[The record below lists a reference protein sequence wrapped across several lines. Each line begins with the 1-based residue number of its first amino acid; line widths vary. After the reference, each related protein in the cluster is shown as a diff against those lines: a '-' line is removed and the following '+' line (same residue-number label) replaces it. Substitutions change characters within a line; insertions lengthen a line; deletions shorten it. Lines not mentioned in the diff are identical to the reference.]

1 MTYEGMKHIRTKKKI
16 SRKQMSEDL
25 HIPVS
30 LIKLMETEDIEPVD
44 EDTTNKISNYLG
56 VDDVEL
62 VVIDVKQKI
71 EAIELPTN
79 ISLDKIRKL
88 FTTVQLKYSPIQNTK
103 QFDTFLAEFKYRLG
117 DLPTNE
123 EETHYIE
130 KDTDLKED
138 IEEDDK
144 SEYKEDEYEILKNQ
158 VYGIKEDEDEEE
170 DYMYVSSNI
179 ANEIVKEYKK
189 FIEHNNK
196 SNINIGKV
204 KITENIMSTSEK
216 VYAIYTYL
224 KYLDDTIE
232 GEDIYTLIH
241 IILDRLS

>member
-25 HIPVS
+25 DIPVS

-117 DLPTNE
+117 DLPTNDE
-123 EETHYIE
+123 EIHHI
-130 KDTDLKED
+130 
-138 IEEDDK
+138 
-144 SEYKEDEYEILKNQ
+144 KNN
-158 VYGIKEDEDEEE
+158 IKLNEDEDEEDEE
-170 DYMYVSSNI
+170 DYMYVSSSI
-179 ANEIVKEYKK
+179 ANDIVREYKK

-196 SNINIGKV
+196 ADINIGKV
-204 KITENIMSTSEK
+204 KITDDIMSTSEK

-232 GEDIYTLIH
+232 GEDLYTLIH
-241 IILDRLS
+241 IILDIL

>member
-16 SRKQMSEDL
+16 SRKQMSKDL
-25 HIPVS
+25 DIPVS

-138 IEEDDK
+138 IEED
-144 SEYKEDEYEILKNQ
+144 
-158 VYGIKEDEDEEE
+158 EDEDEEE

-179 ANEIVKEYKK
+179 ANDIVKKYKK

-204 KITENIMSTSEK
+204 KITEDIMSTSEK
-216 VYAIYTYL
+216 AYAIYTYL

-232 GEDIYTLIH
+232 GEDLYTLIY

>member
-25 HIPVS
+25 DIPVS

-117 DLPTNE
+117 DLPTNDK
-123 EETHYIE
+123 ETHHTKNNINLKE
-130 KDTDLKED
+130 KDD
-138 IEEDDK
+138 EDD
-144 SEYKEDEYEILKNQ
+144 
-158 VYGIKEDEDEEE
+158 EE
-170 DYMYVSSNI
+170 DYMYVSSSI
-179 ANEIVKEYKK
+179 ANDIVREYRK

-196 SNINIGKV
+196 SDINIGKV
-204 KITENIMSTSEK
+204 KITEDIMSTSEK

-232 GEDIYTLIH
+232 GEDLYTLIH
-241 IILDRLS
+241 IILDIL

>member
-16 SRKQMSEDL
+16 SRKQMSKDL
-25 HIPVS
+25 DIPVS

-138 IEEDDK
+138 IEED
-144 SEYKEDEYEILKNQ
+144 
-158 VYGIKEDEDEEE
+158 EDEDEEE

-179 ANEIVKEYKK
+179 ANDIVKKYKK

-204 KITENIMSTSEK
+204 KITEDIMSTSEK

-232 GEDIYTLIH
+232 GEDLYTLIY

>member
-16 SRKQMSEDL
+16 SRKQMSKDL
-25 HIPVS
+25 DIPVS

-138 IEEDDK
+138 IEED
-144 SEYKEDEYEILKNQ
+144 
-158 VYGIKEDEDEEE
+158 EDEDEEE

-179 ANEIVKEYKK
+179 ANDIVKKYKK

-204 KITENIMSTSEK
+204 KITEDIMSTSEK

-232 GEDIYTLIH
+232 GEDLYTLIYT
-241 IILDRLS
+241 ILDRLS

>member
-25 HIPVS
+25 DIPVS

-117 DLPTNE
+117 DLPTNKE
-123 EETHYIE
+123 EIHHI
-130 KDTDLKED
+130 KNSIKLKED
-138 IEEDDK
+138 EED
-144 SEYKEDEYEILKNQ
+144 
-158 VYGIKEDEDEEE
+158 EE
-170 DYMYVSSNI
+170 DYMYVSSSI
-179 ANEIVKEYKK
+179 ANDIVREYKK

-196 SNINIGKV
+196 SDINIGKV
-204 KITENIMSTSEK
+204 KITDDIMSTSEK

-232 GEDIYTLIH
+232 GEDLYTLIH
-241 IILDRLS
+241 IILDILL